1 MTLIRTW
8 KLGIVAAAVA
18 AAAPVAG
25 DEGVGLVWP
34 NAESRANSDAWLAS
48 HHDEIRQMRPNVLV
62 LNFVNGLPA
71 AQARDQ
77 SERLTGV
84 LREGSRYHGY
94 DHPHAP
100 AFLDY
105 RIFKVVDLT
114 DPGHGG
120 DRQRANSSAYPH
132 LSDWKGG
139 DFGNFRYGELFGDR
153 FARLY
158 NVADPDRPDRLLD
171 LKGLVDRGLVHEVW
185 MICIH
190 EKTGGP
196 FESTEVKQA
205 YDLGFAK
212 TPGRWVQAGNGGS
225 PDQPF
230 IGRSLRIVFLNAER
244 GPGCALE
251 SLSHSMEGMANSAAI
266 PYFSRYFSEYAGFDL
281 KQRYGLPFDSLYG
294 RDPGT
299 ELSYPT
305 PTTLRYSRGGS
316 ERTLEGYRPAGGNV
330 HFMPSGRRDYDMDN
344 PAPVLSTAE
353 HFRLGDGPDGGDRA
367 EPWTKDRF
375 ARYRQSARDCMGP
388 WLVYWRQNMPGLDN
402 HARDAQGKPMRNWWP
417 FLFY

>member
-1 MTLIRTW
+1 MTFSKRW
-8 KLGIVAAAVA
+8 KLVFVAAAFVA
-18 AAAPVAG
+18 LPAVARG
-25 DEGVGLVWP
+25 EDVALVWP
-34 NAESRANSDAWLAS
+34 NSESRANSDPWLAR

-71 AQARDQ
+71 TQARDRA
-77 SERLTGV
+77 ERLVGV

-94 DHPHAP
+94 RKNDAP
-100 AFLDY
+100 VFLDY
-105 RIFKVVDLT
+105 QIFKAVDLT
-114 DPGHGG
+114 DPDHQG
-120 DRQRANSSAYPH
+120 DQPRANSSTYPRV
-132 LSDWKGG
+132 SGWKDG
-139 DFGNFRYGELFGDR
+139 DFGNFGYGELFNEQ

-158 NVADPDRPDRLLD
+158 DVPDPERPGRRLD
-171 LKGLVDRGLVHEVW
+171 LKSLVDRGLVHEVW

-196 FESTEVKQA
+196 FESTEVKQV
-205 YDLGFAK
+205 YDERFAK
-212 TPGRWVQAGNGGS
+212 VAGRWVQAGNGGS

-251 SLSHSMEGMANSAAI
+251 SMSHSIEGMATSGAI
-266 PYFSRYFSEYAGFDL
+266 PYFSRYFKEYAGLDL
-281 KQRYGLPFDSLYG
+281 KERYGLPFDSFYA
-294 RDPGT
+294 RQPGT
-299 ELSYPT
+299 ELSYPA
-305 PTTLRYSRGGS
+305 PTTLRYSWDGR
-316 ERTLEGYRPAGGNV
+316 ERTLERYQPAGGNV

-344 PAPVLSTAE
+344 LAPVLSTAE
-353 HFRLGDGPDGGDRA
+353 HFRLGDGPGGHDRA

-375 ARYRQSARDCMGP
+375 AHYRQSAPDCMGP

-402 HARDAQGKPMRNWWP
+402 SARDDEGSPMRNWWP